1 MKTRPG
7 DFLWKSRWLYL
18 VCACAVWHW
27 EPRQVLL
34 LCSWFSLM
42 RYQPQTSIHQPHWWG
57 QRGATASVKRGI
69 MVPRVR
75 IGQPCLQRLLGTE
88 GLKQYTTPASTLLC
102 STSLSSLSL
111 RAVSLDLVFFSFFF
125 ISLIFWNKGPKSTS
139 GIWRPNLCE
148 HVCVNRLKGEA
159 AEAWLIK

>member
-1 MKTRPG
+1 MTLCANPG
-7 DFLWKSRWLYL
+7 GCIWCVR
-18 VCACAVWHW
+18 VCAAWHW

-34 LCSWFSLM
+34 LCSWVSLM

-75 IGQPCLQRLLGTE
+75 IGRPCLQRLLGTE

-102 STSLSSLSL
+102 SASLSSLSL
-111 RAVSLDLVFFSFFF
+111 RAVSLDFFF
-125 ISLIFWNKGPKSTS
+125 FFFYYLFDFLEQRRRKKNVLLESGGLIYVSM
-139 GIWRPNLCE
+139 C
-148 HVCVNRLKGEA
+148 VCVNRLNGEA